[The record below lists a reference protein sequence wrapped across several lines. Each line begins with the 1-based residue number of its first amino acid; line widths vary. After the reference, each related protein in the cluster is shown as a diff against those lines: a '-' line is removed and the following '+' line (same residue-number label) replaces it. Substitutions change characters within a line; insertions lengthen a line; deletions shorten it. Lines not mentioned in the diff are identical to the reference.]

1 MSRHLRLIA
10 VCAGLLAGVG
20 CSREHR
26 LPTEPTPSGPTA
38 PTGPDA
44 PPPLPAA
51 QRLAALTL
59 FDAAFVHEALTT
71 SPLKFA
77 SWDGQVIWSNGPCMN
92 HINGQPESYGSL
104 RGTLDGSSSP
114 TAGTFLPTGSHT
126 YVVSFSDCQVDD
138 LSGVELN
145 GVASAAYRA
154 ADWSN
159 LAATVAAD
167 SLRGRGLG
175 LLSYLDD
182 VTADGSAVWTSVG
195 SNRHTTTYTPATG
208 SRLVNNSTGNVATF
222 GGGSYSVIPY
232 PPPQGSGD
240 GWEYRF
246 DNLKVAING
255 TEYTLSGS
263 LQIVFGLR
271 FGPIYTGEIRIIND
285 GTAAARI
292 YGDVRNALTVEVL
305 VPLVPL

>member
-208 SRLVNNSTGNVATF
+208 SGWSTIRRATWPHLEAVPTRSSHTHPRKAAETAGNTDLTISRSPLTAPSTHLAGASRL
-222 GGGSYSVIPY
+222 YS
-232 PPPQGSGD
+232 D
-240 GWEYRF
+240 
-246 DNLKVAING
+246 
-255 TEYTLSGS
+255 SGS
-263 LQIVFGLR
+263 ARSTPARFESSMMERRRRVF
-271 FGPIYTGEIRIIND
+271 
-285 GTAAARI
+285 TATSAT
-292 YGDVRNALTVEVL
+292 L
-305 VPLVPL
+305 